1 MRTVDIRRWHDGE
14 LEKSRP
20 YMETSAKDVDRAE
33 TIATILL
40 KNKYVGEIEIIRT
53 VEKSAW
59 QKMIKNLK

>member
-1 MRTVDIRRWHDGE
+1 MRYITIATIDG
-14 LEKSRP
+14 KMFRN
-20 YMETSAKDVDRAE
+20 METSAKDVERAE
-33 TIATILL
+33 LIAKTLL

>member
-1 MRTVDIRRWHDGE
+1 MKFITIATIDG
-14 LEKSRP
+14 KMFRN
-20 YMETSAKDVDRAE
+20 METSAKDVDRAE

-59 QKMIKNLK
+59 QKMVKSLK

>member
-1 MRTVDIRRWHDGE
+1 MKFITIATIDG
-14 LEKSRP
+14 KMFRN
-20 YMETSAKDVDRAE
+20 METSAKDVDRAE

-59 QKMIKNLK
+59 QKMIKKLK

>member
-1 MRTVDIRRWHDGE
+1 MRYITIATIEGKMFRN
-14 LEKSRP
+14 
-20 YMETSAKDVDRAE
+20 METSAKDVDRAE

-59 QKMIKNLK
+59 QKMVKKLK

>member
-1 MRTVDIRRWHDGE
+1 MKFITIATIDG
-14 LEKSRP
+14 KMFRNIK
-20 YMETSAKDVDRAE
+20 TSARDIDRAE

-59 QKMIKNLK
+59 NELIKRLK

>member
-1 MRTVDIRRWHDGE
+1 MRYITIVTIDG
-14 LEKSRP
+14 KMFRN
-20 YMETSAKDVDRAE
+20 METSAKDVDRAE

>member
-1 MRTVDIRRWHDGE
+1 MKFITIATIDG
-14 LEKSRP
+14 KMFRN
-20 YMETSAKDVDRAE
+20 METSARDIDRAE

-59 QKMIKNLK
+59 SKLIKNLK

>member
-1 MRTVDIRRWHDGE
+1 MRYVTIATIDG
-14 LEKSRP
+14 KMFRN
-20 YMETSAKDVDRAE
+20 METSARDIDRAE
-33 TIATILL
+33 LIAKTLL

>member
-1 MRTVDIRRWHDGE
+1 MKFVTIATIDG
-14 LEKSRP
+14 KMFRN
-20 YMETSAKDVDRAE
+20 METSAKDVDRAE

>member
-1 MRTVDIRRWHDGE
+1 MKFITIATIDG
-14 LEKSRP
+14 KMFRN
-20 YMETSAKDVDRAE
+20 METSARDIDRAE
-33 TIATILL
+33 TIATVLL

>member
-1 MRTVDIRRWHDGE
+1 MKFITIATIDG
-14 LEKSRP
+14 KMFRN
-20 YMETSAKDVDRAE
+20 METSARDIDRAE

>member
-1 MRTVDIRRWHDGE
+1 MKFVTIATIDG
-14 LEKSRP
+14 KMFRN
-20 YMETSAKDVDRAE
+20 METSAKDIDRAE

-59 QKMIKNLK
+59 NELIKRLK

>member
-1 MRTVDIRRWHDGE
+1 MKFVTIATIDG
-14 LEKSRP
+14 KMFRN
-20 YMETSAKDVDRAE
+20 METSARDIDRAE
-33 TIATILL
+33 LIAKTLL

>member
-1 MRTVDIRRWHDGE
+1 MKFITIATIDG
-14 LEKSRP
+14 KMFRN
-20 YMETSAKDVDRAE
+20 METSAKDVDRAE

-59 QKMIKNLK
+59 QKMIKRLK

>member
-1 MRTVDIRRWHDGE
+1 MRYITIATIDG
-14 LEKSRP
+14 KMFRN
-20 YMETSAKDVDRAE
+20 METSAKDVDRAE

-59 QKMIKNLK
+59 QKIVKNLK

>member
-1 MRTVDIRRWHDGE
+1 MKFITIATIDG
-14 LEKSRP
+14 KMFRN
-20 YMETSAKDVDRAE
+20 METSAKDVDRAE

-59 QKMIKNLK
+59 QKMIKKLKS

>member
-1 MRTVDIRRWHDGE
+1 MKFVTIATIDG
-14 LEKSRP
+14 KMFRN
-20 YMETSAKDVDRAE
+20 METSAKDVDRAE

-59 QKMIKNLK
+59 NKLIKNLK

>member
-1 MRTVDIRRWHDGE
+1 MRYITIATIDG
-14 LEKSRP
+14 KMFRN
-20 YMETSAKDVDRAE
+20 METSARDIDRAE

-59 QKMIKNLK
+59 QKMVKNLK

>member
-1 MRTVDIRRWHDGE
+1 MKFITIATIDG
-14 LEKSRP
+14 KMFRN
-20 YMETSAKDVDRAE
+20 METSAKDVDRAE

-59 QKMIKNLK
+59 QKMVKNLKS

>member
-1 MRTVDIRRWHDGE
+1 MRYITIATIDG
-14 LEKSRP
+14 KMFRN
-20 YMETSAKDVDRAE
+20 METSAKDVDRAE

-59 QKMIKNLK
+59 QKMTKNLK

>member
-1 MRTVDIRRWHDGE
+1 MRYITIATIDG
-14 LEKSRP
+14 KMFRN
-20 YMETSAKDVDRAE
+20 METSAKDVDRAE

-59 QKMIKNLK
+59 KKMVKNLK

>member
-1 MRTVDIRRWHDGE
+1 MKFVTIATIDG
-14 LEKSRP
+14 KMFRN
-20 YMETSAKDVDRAE
+20 METSAKDVDKAE

>member
-1 MRTVDIRRWHDGE
+1 MRYITIATIDG
-14 LEKSRP
+14 KMFRN
-20 YMETSAKDVDRAE
+20 METSAKDVDRAE

>member
-1 MRTVDIRRWHDGE
+1 MKFVTIATIDG
-14 LEKSRP
+14 KMFRN
-20 YMETSAKDVDRAE
+20 METSAKDVDRAE

-59 QKMIKNLK
+59 KKMVKNLK

>member
-1 MRTVDIRRWHDGE
+1 MRYITIATIDG
-14 LEKSRP
+14 KMFRN
-20 YMETSAKDVDRAE
+20 METSAKDVDRAE
-33 TIATILL
+33 LIAKTLL

>member
-1 MRTVDIRRWHDGE
+1 MKFVIIATIDG
-14 LEKSRP
+14 KMFRN
-20 YMETSAKDVDRAE
+20 METSAKDVDRAE

>member
-1 MRTVDIRRWHDGE
+1 MRFVTIVTIDG
-14 LEKSRP
+14 KMFRN
-20 YMETSAKDVDRAE
+20 METSARDIDRAE

>member
-1 MRTVDIRRWHDGE
+1 MKFITIATIDG
-14 LEKSRP
+14 KMFRN
-20 YMETSAKDVDRAE
+20 METSARDIDRAE
-33 TIATILL
+33 TIAKVLL